1 MISSTGG
8 ASQFQGDVLGH
19 FKYLED
25 QKYYV
30 QSSTDQSD
38 EMFEAVY
45 LYPDEEDNWWVNDT
59 PGKKE
64 GWLQNPNPS
73 TTPPRDGW
81 KYYDGTSWTSDV
93 TLTVTPGKGKLYD
106 ENIAQGNLL
115 KERESLKSKLD
126 NEIVVPELILK
137 EKRDLED
144 SSTKERDSLKRELD
158 DEIKARENILIEKK
172 DLAPRS
178 WLSLSIILTL
188 MIVFLAVDRY
198 NLNCEVE
205 NLKSRVENLLK
216 KKRDLEYSIANE
228 RDNLKRKLDVQI
240 PSMIYG
246 APVFVSSR

>member
-1 MISSTGG
+1 M
-8 ASQFQGDVLGH
+8 
-19 FKYLED
+19 
-25 QKYYV
+25 
-30 QSSTDQSD
+30 
-38 EMFEAVY
+38 
-45 LYPDEEDNWWVNDT
+45 
-59 PGKKE
+59 
-64 GWLQNPNPS
+64 
-73 TTPPRDGW
+73 
-81 KYYDGTSWTSDV
+81 
-93 TLTVTPGKGKLYD
+93 
-106 ENIAQGNLL
+106 
-115 KERESLKSKLD
+115 
-126 NEIVVPELILK
+126 
-137 EKRDLED
+137 
-144 SSTKERDSLKRELD
+144 D